1 VNRLEE
7 EMRYIRTKSI
17 LGKEQKESFQPF
29 DRKLQKRLD
38 QLQSQKDMIASQA
51 LSVKQPSQ
59 RQERSFDMEGGDE
72 DEETP
77 KASEAEADELEIPSD
92 DEGGVEQDGL
102 NESSIREK
110 TSSRLS

>member
-1 VNRLEE
+1 
-7 EMRYIRTKSI
+7 
-17 LGKEQKESFQPF
+17 
-29 DRKLQKRLD
+29 
-38 QLQSQKDMIASQA
+38 
-51 LSVKQPSQ
+51 
-59 RQERSFDMEGGDE
+59 MEGGDE